1 MNESGGAS
9 LPVMLQKAQLI
20 ALNTQRATDAV
31 SDKNTESL
39 NTLFSTLAHPL
50 RIQVLR
56 VMRADSFSVSELCT
70 AFSVR
75 QSALSH
81 HLKILT
87 DAGFLA
93 RRHEGT
99 ATFYRRQLPEGKHQ
113 ALRQQIL
120 DEIDEESMPT
130 DLVAG
135 LEAVQRL
142 REGHSAAFFRDRGK
156 EIRKQQ
162 EAIASWEDYSRAT
175 LHLLDRAG
183 DFEQSAVIEVGPGD
197 GALLGELA
205 KRSATVCALDNSE
218 EMLSGA
224 RHNTREVPNIEYHL
238 GEPKTLIAQRGTFAA
253 AVVNMVLHHVADPAA
268 LVRDTALLLRP
279 GGELIISDLC
289 PHDQAW
295 AREHCGDLWLGFS
308 PENLRAWAVTAGLEH
323 CAELFFAQ
331 RNGFQIQ
338 VQHFKRC

>member
-1 MNESGGAS
+1 M
-9 LPVMLQKAQLI
+9 PQKAKLI

-50 RIQVLR
+50 RTQVLR
-56 VMRADSFSVSELCT
+56 VMRADSFSVSELCA

-120 DEIDEESMPT
+120 DEIDEESMPA

-162 EAIASWEDYSRAT
+162 ESIASWEDYSRAT
-175 LHLLDRAG
+175 LHLLDRTG
-183 DFEQSAVIEVGPGD
+183 DFERSAVIEVGPGD

-253 AVVNMVLHHVADPAA
+253 AVVNMVLHHVAEPAA

-308 PENLRAWAVTAGLEH
+308 PEDLRAWAVTTGLEH

>member
-1 MNESGGAS
+1 M
-9 LPVMLQKAQLI
+9 PQKAQVI
-20 ALNTQRATDAV
+20 ALDIQRAPVAV
-31 SDKNTESL
+31 SAKNAESL
-39 NTLFSTLAHPL
+39 NTLFSALAHPL
-50 RIQVLR
+50 RMQVLR
-56 VMRADSFSVSELCT
+56 VMRADSFSVSELCA

-87 DAGFLA
+87 EAGFLA

-99 ATFYRRQLPEGKHQ
+99 ASFYRRQLPEGRHQ

-120 DEIDEESMPT
+120 YQIDEEPMST
-130 DLVAG
+130 DLTSG

-142 REGHSAAFFRDRGK
+142 REQQSAAFFRDRGK

-162 EAIASWEDYSRAT
+162 ESITSWEDYSRAT

-197 GALLGELA
+197 GALLSDLA
-205 KRSATVCALDNSE
+205 QRSATVCALDNSE
-218 EMLSGA
+218 EMLSAA
-224 RHNTREVPNIEYHL
+224 RHNTQEVSNIEYLL
-238 GEPKTLIAQRGTFAA
+238 GEPKTLTEQRGTFAA

-268 LVRDTALLLRP
+268 LLRDTTLLLRP
-279 GGELIISDLC
+279 GGDLIISDLC

-308 PENLRAWAVTAGLEH
+308 PEDLRAWAVAAGLEH

>member
-1 MNESGGAS
+1 MNESKGAS
-9 LPVMLQKAQLI
+9 LRAMPQNAQLI
-20 ALNTQRATDAV
+20 ALDTQRATDAV
-31 SDKNTESL
+31 SDKNAESL
-39 NTLFSTLAHPL
+39 NTLFSALAHPL
-50 RIQVLR
+50 RMQVLR
-56 VMRADSFSVSELCT
+56 VMRADSFSVSELCA

-87 DAGFLA
+87 DAGCLA

-99 ATFYRRQLPEGKHQ
+99 ATFYRRQLPEGRHQ
-113 ALRQQIL
+113 TLRQQIL
-120 DEIDEESMPT
+120 DEIDEEAMPPISS
-130 DLVAG
+130 G
-135 LEAVQRL
+135 LKLFSGSGRTL
-142 REGHSAAFFRDRGK
+142 AAFFRDRGK

-162 EAIASWEDYSRAT
+162 ESIASWEDYSRAT

-183 DFEQSAVIEVGPGD
+183 DFEESAVIEVGPGD
-197 GALLGELA
+197 GALLGDLA
-205 KRSATVCALDNSE
+205 KRAAMVFALDNSE
-218 EMLSGA
+218 EMLHA
-224 RHNTREVPNIEYHL
+224 AQHNTREISNIEYHL
-238 GEPKTLIAQRGTFAA
+238 GEPKTLIEQRGSFAA
-253 AVVNMVLHHVADPAA
+253 AVINMVLHHVSEPAA
-268 LVRDTALLLRP
+268 LVRETGLLLRP
-279 GGELIISDLC
+279 GGDLIISDLC

-308 PENLRAWAVTAGLEH
+308 PEDLRTWASAADLEH

>member
-1 MNESGGAS
+1 
-9 LPVMLQKAQLI
+9 
-20 ALNTQRATDAV
+20 
-31 SDKNTESL
+31 
-39 NTLFSTLAHPL
+39 
-50 RIQVLR
+50 
-56 VMRADSFSVSELCT
+56 
-70 AFSVR
+70 
-75 QSALSH
+75 
-81 HLKILT
+81 LT

-120 DEIDEESMPT
+120 DQIDEESMPA
-130 DLVAG
+130 DLAAG

-162 EAIASWEDYSRAT
+162 ESIASWEDYSRAT
-175 LHLLDRAG
+175 LHLLDRTG
-183 DFEQSAVIEVGPGD
+183 DFKQSTVIEVGPGD
-197 GALLGELA
+197 GALLGDLA
-205 KRSATVCALDNSE
+205 QRSATVCALDNSE
-218 EMLSGA
+218 EMLHA
-224 RHNTREVPNIEYHL
+224 AQHNTREISNIEYHL
-238 GEPKTLIAQRGTFAA
+238 GEPKALIAQRGTFAA

-279 GGELIISDLC
+279 GGDLIISDLC

-308 PENLRAWAVTAGLEH
+308 PEDLRSWATAAGLEH

>member
-1 MNESGGAS
+1 M
-9 LPVMLQKAQLI
+9 PQKAQVI
-20 ALNTQRATDAV
+20 ALDIQRAPVAV
-31 SDKNTESL
+31 SAKNAESL
-39 NTLFSTLAHPL
+39 NTLFSALAHPL
-50 RIQVLR
+50 RMQVLR
-56 VMRADSFSVSELCT
+56 VMRADSFSVSELCA

-87 DAGFLA
+87 ESGFLA

-99 ATFYRRQLPEGKHQ
+99 ASFYRRQLPEGRHQ

-120 DEIDEESMPT
+120 DQIDEEPMPT
-130 DLVAG
+130 DLTSG

-142 REGHSAAFFRDRGK
+142 RERQSAAFFRDRGK

-162 EAIASWEDYSRAT
+162 ESITSWEDYSRAT

-197 GALLGELA
+197 GALLSDLA
-205 KRSATVCALDNSE
+205 QRSATVCALDNSE
-218 EMLSGA
+218 EMLSAA
-224 RHNTREVPNIEYHL
+224 RHNTQEVSNIECLL
-238 GEPKTLIAQRGTFAA
+238 GEPKTLTKQRHTFAA

-268 LVRDTALLLRP
+268 LLRDTTLLLRP
-279 GGELIISDLC
+279 GGDLIISDLC

-308 PENLRAWAVTAGLEH
+308 PEDLRAWAVAAGLEH

>member
-1 MNESGGAS
+1 MS
-9 LPVMLQKAQLI
+9 QKAQVI
-20 ALNTQRATDAV
+20 ALDIQRAPVAV
-31 SDKNTESL
+31 SAKNAESL
-39 NTLFSTLAHPL
+39 NTLFSALAHPL
-50 RIQVLR
+50 RMQVLR
-56 VMRADSFSVSELCT
+56 VMRADSFSVSELCA

-87 DAGFLA
+87 EAGFLA

-99 ATFYRRQLPEGKHQ
+99 ASFYRRQLPEGRHQ

-120 DEIDEESMPT
+120 YQIDEEPMST
-130 DLVAG
+130 DLTSG

-142 REGHSAAFFRDRGK
+142 REQQSAAFFRDRGK

-162 EAIASWEDYSRAT
+162 ESITSWEDYSRAT

-197 GALLGELA
+197 GALLSDLA
-205 KRSATVCALDNSE
+205 QRSATVCALDNSE
-218 EMLSGA
+218 EMLSAA
-224 RHNTREVPNIEYHL
+224 RHNTQEVSNIEYLL
-238 GEPKTLIAQRGTFAA
+238 GEPKTLTEQRDTFAA

-268 LVRDTALLLRP
+268 LLRDTTLLLRP
-279 GGELIISDLC
+279 GGDLIISDLC

-308 PENLRAWAVTAGLEH
+308 PEDLRAWAVAAGLEH

>member
-1 MNESGGAS
+1 MPQE
-9 LPVMLQKAQLI
+9 AQLF
-20 ALNTQRATDAV
+20 ALDTKRAPDAV
-31 SDKNTESL
+31 SDGNAESL
-39 NTLFSTLAHPL
+39 NVLFSALTHAL

-56 VMRADSFSVSELCT
+56 VMRADSFSVSELCA

-99 ATFYRRQLPEGKHQ
+99 ATFYRRQLPEGRYQ
-113 ALRQQIL
+113 ILRQQIL
-120 DEIDEESMPT
+120 DEIDEESMPA
-130 DLVAG
+130 DLASG
-135 LEAVQRL
+135 LQAVQRL

-183 DFEQSAVIEVGPGD
+183 NFGESALIEVGPGD

-205 KRSATVCALDNSE
+205 QRAATVCALDNSE
-218 EMLSGA
+218 EMLHA
-224 RHNTREVPNIEYHL
+224 AQHNTREISNIEYHL
-238 GEPKTLIAQRGTFAA
+238 GEPKALLAQRGTFAA
-253 AVVNMVLHHVADPAA
+253 AVVNMVLHHVVDPTA

-308 PENLRAWAVTAGLEH
+308 PEDLRAWATAAGLEH

>member
-1 MNESGGAS
+1 MS
-9 LPVMLQKAQLI
+9 QKAQVI
-20 ALNTQRATDAV
+20 ALDIQRAPVAV
-31 SDKNTESL
+31 SAKNAESL
-39 NTLFSTLAHPL
+39 NTLFSALAHPL
-50 RIQVLR
+50 RMQVLR
-56 VMRADSFSVSELCT
+56 VMRADSFSVSELCA

-87 DAGFLA
+87 EAGFLA

-99 ATFYRRQLPEGKHQ
+99 ASFYRRQLPEGRHQ

-120 DEIDEESMPT
+120 YQIDEEPMST
-130 DLVAG
+130 DLTSG

-142 REGHSAAFFRDRGK
+142 REQQSAAFFRDRGK

-162 EAIASWEDYSRAT
+162 ESITSWEDYSRAT

-197 GALLGELA
+197 GALLSDLA
-205 KRSATVCALDNSE
+205 QRSATVCALDNSE
-218 EMLSGA
+218 EMLSAA
-224 RHNTREVPNIEYHL
+224 RHNTQEVSNIEYLL
-238 GEPKTLIAQRGTFAA
+238 GEPKTLTEQRDTFAA

-268 LVRDTALLLRP
+268 LLRDTTLLLRP
-279 GGELIISDLC
+279 GGDLIISDLC

-295 AREHCGDLWLGFS
+295 TREHCGDLWLGFS
-308 PENLRAWAVTAGLEH
+308 PEDLRAWAVAAGLEH

>member
-1 MNESGGAS
+1 MPQNTH
-9 LPVMLQKAQLI
+9 LI
-20 ALNTQRATDAV
+20 ALDARRAPDAV
-31 SDKNTESL
+31 SDKNAESL
-39 NTLFSTLAHPL
+39 NVLFSALAHPL
-50 RIQVLR
+50 RMHVLR
-56 VMRADSFSVSELCT
+56 VMRADSFSVSELCA
-70 AFSVR
+70 AFSVS

-93 RRHEGT
+93 RRREGT
-99 ATFYRRQLPEGKHQ
+99 ATFYRRQLPEGRHQ
-113 ALRQQIL
+113 TLRQQIL
-120 DEIDEESMPT
+120 DEIDEESMPA

-135 LEAVQRL
+135 LQAVQRL
-142 REGHSAAFFRDRGK
+142 REGHSAAFFRNRGK

-162 EAIASWEDYSRAT
+162 ESIASWEDYSRAT
-175 LHLLDRAG
+175 LHLLDRIG
-183 DFEQSAVIEVGPGD
+183 NFDQSAVIEVGPGD
-197 GALLGELA
+197 GGLLRDLA

-218 EMLSGA
+218 EMLHA
-224 RHNTREVPNIEYHL
+224 AQHNTRQIPNIEYHL
-238 GEPKTLIAQRGTFAA
+238 GEPKTLIEQRGTFAA
-253 AVVNMVLHHVADPAA
+253 AVVNMVLHHVVEPAA

-279 GGELIISDLC
+279 GGELIVSELC

-308 PENLRAWAVTAGLEH
+308 PEDLRACATAAGLEH

>member
-1 MNESGGAS
+1 MPKN
-9 LPVMLQKAQLI
+9 AQLI
-20 ALNTQRATDAV
+20 ALDTQCATDAV
-31 SDKNTESL
+31 SDKKNAESL
-39 NTLFSTLAHPL
+39 NTLFSALAHPL
-50 RIQVLR
+50 RMQVLR
-56 VMRADSFSVSELCT
+56 VMRADSFSVSELCA

-99 ATFYRRQLPEGKHQ
+99 ATFYRRQLPEGIHES
-113 ALRQQIL
+113 LRQQIL

-135 LEAVQRL
+135 LQAVQRL

-162 EAIASWEDYSRAT
+162 ESIASWEDYSRAT

-183 DFEQSAVIEVGPGD
+183 DFGESALIEVGPGD
-197 GALLGELA
+197 GAMLGELA
-205 KRSATVCALDNSE
+205 KRATTVCALDNSE
-218 EMLSGA
+218 EMLHA
-224 RHNTREVPNIEYHL
+224 AQHNTREISNIEYHL

-253 AVVNMVLHHVADPAA
+253 AVVNMVLHHVADPTA

-308 PENLRAWAVTAGLEH
+308 PEDLRAWATAAGLEH

>member
-1 MNESGGAS
+1 M
-9 LPVMLQKAQLI
+9 PQKAQVI
-20 ALNTQRATDAV
+20 ALDIQRAPVAV
-31 SDKNTESL
+31 SAKNAESL
-39 NTLFSTLAHPL
+39 NTLFSALAHPL
-50 RIQVLR
+50 RTQVLR
-56 VMRADSFSVSELCT
+56 VMRADSFSVSELCA

-87 DAGFLA
+87 EAGFLA

-99 ATFYRRQLPEGKHQ
+99 ASFYRRQLPEGRHQ

-120 DEIDEESMPT
+120 YQIDEEPMST
-130 DLVAG
+130 DLTSG

-142 REGHSAAFFRDRGK
+142 REQQSAAFFRDRGK

-162 EAIASWEDYSRAT
+162 ESITSWEDYSRAT

-197 GALLGELA
+197 GALLSDLA
-205 KRSATVCALDNSE
+205 QRSATVCALDNSE
-218 EMLSGA
+218 EMLSAA
-224 RHNTREVPNIEYHL
+224 RHNTQEVSNIEYLL
-238 GEPKTLIAQRGTFAA
+238 GEPKTLTKQRHTFAA

-268 LVRDTALLLRP
+268 LLRDTTLLLRP
-279 GGELIISDLC
+279 GGDLIISDLC

-308 PENLRAWAVTAGLEH
+308 PEDLRAWAVAAGLEH

>member
-1 MNESGGAS
+1 M
-9 LPVMLQKAQLI
+9 PQKAQLI
-20 ALNTQRATDAV
+20 ALETQRATDAV
-31 SDKNTESL
+31 SDKNAESL
-39 NTLFSTLAHPL
+39 NTLFSALAHPL
-50 RIQVLR
+50 RMQVLR
-56 VMRADSFSVSELCT
+56 VMRSDSFSVSELCA

-113 ALRQQIL
+113 VLRQKIL
-120 DEIDEESMPT
+120 DEIDEESMPA
-130 DLVAG
+130 DLVSG

-162 EAIASWEDYSRAT
+162 ESIASWEDYSRAT

-197 GALLGELA
+197 GALLGDLA

-218 EMLSGA
+218 EMLHA
-224 RHNTREVPNIEYHL
+224 AQHNTRDISNIEYHL
-238 GEPKTLIAQRGTFAA
+238 GEPSNTDRAARDLRGCCGQHGAA
-253 AVVNMVLHHVADPAA
+253 SCRGPRGAGARYGPAA
-268 LVRDTALLLRP
+268 STGRGAHHQRSLPPRSGLGARALWRSMARLLTREFACLGSHCWFRTLCRALL
-279 GGELIISDLC
+279 C
-289 PHDQAW
+289 
-295 AREHCGDLWLGFS
+295 
-308 PENLRAWAVTAGLEH
+308 TT
-323 CAELFFAQ
+323 
-331 RNGFQIQ
+331 
-338 VQHFKRC
+338 

>member
-1 MNESGGAS
+1 M
-9 LPVMLQKAQLI
+9 PQKAQVI
-20 ALNTQRATDAV
+20 ALDIQRAPVAV
-31 SDKNTESL
+31 SAKNAESL
-39 NTLFSTLAHPL
+39 NTLFSALAHPL
-50 RIQVLR
+50 RMQVLR
-56 VMRADSFSVSELCT
+56 VMRADSFSVSELCA

-87 DAGFLA
+87 EAGFLA

-99 ATFYRRQLPEGKHQ
+99 ASFYRRQLPEGRHQ

-120 DEIDEESMPT
+120 YQIDEEPMST
-130 DLVAG
+130 DLTSG

-142 REGHSAAFFRDRGK
+142 REQQSAAFFRDRGK

-162 EAIASWEDYSRAT
+162 ESITSWEDYSRAT

-197 GALLGELA
+197 GALLSDLA
-205 KRSATVCALDNSE
+205 QRSATVCALDNSE
-218 EMLSGA
+218 EMLSAA
-224 RHNTREVPNIEYHL
+224 RHNTQEVSNIEYLL
-238 GEPKTLIAQRGTFAA
+238 GEPKTLTKQRHTFAA

-268 LVRDTALLLRP
+268 LLRDTTLLLRP
-279 GGELIISDLC
+279 GGDLIISDLC

-308 PENLRAWAVTAGLEH
+308 PEDLRAWAVAAGLEH